1 MTLTDIP
8 VLLYYFTFASL
19 LVVAFVYDL
28 KHKLLPDFVS
38 YGIILLF
45 LVRFLFAVSFRVWGF
60 GIWNLFVNWKLEIG
74 NYFYDILASVAILAL
89 FGGIWFFSKGTAMG
103 FGDVKLAPAIALF
116 LGFQKGVLAVLFSF
130 WIGAV
135 VGIFLIM
142 ITRFS
147 NIPKSDFGNGGRRFS
162 LKSEIPFGPFL
173 ALGGMISLLWGNEL
187 LTWYFNLI

>member
-1 MTLTDIP
+1 LTLTDIP

-74 NYFYDILASVAILAL
+74 NYFYDILGSFPKEQLWVSV
-89 FGGIWFFSKGTAMG
+89 T
-103 FGDVKLAPAIALF
+103 
-116 LGFQKGVLAVLFSF
+116 
-130 WIGAV
+130 
-135 VGIFLIM
+135 
-142 ITRFS
+142 
-147 NIPKSDFGNGGRRFS
+147 
-162 LKSEIPFGPFL
+162 
-173 ALGGMISLLWGNEL
+173 
-187 LTWYFNLI
+187 